1 MMNLLISELFN
12 KSENLK
18 TLSSLMFFQN
28 KSELW
33 RCSLKETRL
42 PTLPP
47 NAFVQ
52 PTLSD
57 ERCQIID
64 DSKANNSLSFGNK
77 SQLLEKED
85 RNSIFFL
92 WMKTVS
98 SNIYTVFYFLRAQI
112 DHNMSAG
119 DDRVVSQCQRVID
132 NPAAAEISGLLC
144 SLNKNAHWFQQ
155 WRRNSETYK
164 MNSSSFIV
172 PTFKT
177 RWFIYISIKNVDQ
190 KLI

>member
-42 PTLPP
+42 LTLPP

-64 DSKANNSLSFGNK
+64 EANNSLFF
-77 SQLLEKED
+77 
-85 RNSIFFL
+85 FFL

-98 SNIYTVFYFLRAQI
+98 SSIYTVFYFLRAQI

-119 DDRVVSQCQRVID
+119 VDRVVSQCQRVID